1 MKKYGFLAIAAL
13 LIFSLSVSAQNANG
27 KQRNKDGQ
35 RGNREMKWTAKDR
48 AEMMDKQL
56 DLTDAQVSQLQTL
69 FEKQDAKRVGQRE
82 AMKAKREQGSVANRD
97 KNREEM
103 KSLREKEMQDFKT
116 EVEGIIGKEKAEKWN
131 TLQKE
136 QWEKRR
142 NSRQSK

>member
-1 MKKYGFLAIAAL
+1 MKKYVFLAIAAL
-13 LIFSLSVSAQNANG
+13 LTISLSVSAQNTNG

-48 AEMMDKQL
+48 ADMMDKQL
-56 DLTDAQVSQLQTL
+56 DLTDAQVSKLQAL
-69 FEKQDAKRVGQRE
+69 FEKQDAKRVEQRE
-82 AMKAKREQGSVANRD
+82 AMKAKREQGTVADRD

-103 KSLREKEMQDFKT
+103 KSLREKEMNDFKA
-116 EVEGIIGKEKAEKWN
+116 EVESIIGKDKAEKWN
-131 TLQKE
+131 ALQKE